1 MGKAFFSCLMLSVC
15 LSVSGGVLNDVDV
28 SLYGNTYHMK
38 VDMWVTPSKDKVLRL
53 ITDYPN
59 LKQVNDS
66 IIESKVIER
75 YDANHVKLWNIAE
88 VCVLFYCKHIRLLQD
103 VLHTHKPDTS
113 VLNAKV
119 FPKFSSFKYGVTSV
133 VLREHESGTHVNVT
147 AKVTPNF
154 WVPPYIGA
162 WLLQWKLG
170 SEAKETMGNVERLLT
185 PKSKPQSPRQAQ
197 QTQTTVNRY
206 SVN

>member
-1 MGKAFFSCLMLSVC
+1 MDRVFLC
-15 LSVSGGVLNDVDV
+15 LSLLLCFSVSAGVVNDVDV
-28 SLYGNTYHMK
+28 SLHGNTYHMK
-38 VDMWVTPSKDKVLRL
+38 VDMWVTPPKDKVLRL

-59 LKQVNDS
+59 LRQVNDS

-75 YDANHVKLWNIAE
+75 YNNNHVKLWNIAE

-103 VLHTHKPDTS
+103 VQHTHEPDTS

-119 FPKFSSFKYGVTSV
+119 FPKFSSFKYGVTTV
-133 VLREHESGTHVNVT
+133 VLKEYESGTHVNIM

-170 SEAKETMGNVERLLT
+170 REAKETMRNVERLLN
-185 PKSKPQSPRQAQ
+185 KP
-197 QTQTTVNRY
+197 
-206 SVN
+206 